1 MERLQSRELVE
12 NYELLASVYDD
23 LLQDPEAYA
32 LWLEYIKRFT

>member
-32 LWLEYIKRFT
+32 L